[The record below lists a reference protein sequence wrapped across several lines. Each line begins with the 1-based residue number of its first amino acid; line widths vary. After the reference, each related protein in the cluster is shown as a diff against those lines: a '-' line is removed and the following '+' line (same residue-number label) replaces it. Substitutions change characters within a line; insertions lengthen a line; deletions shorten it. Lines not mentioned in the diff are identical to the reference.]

1 MRVREFNVKT
11 DTCINI
17 NCFPRTHWVMLC
29 TSADVKNLIYSAFIY
44 FGFECTWRRLF
55 QKRVVRT
62 YYFFHICVLLKL
74 VWCPVV
80 EIMHGV
86 DDVDSYLL
94 DINKQASKQTNMLL
108 VYKVMIKA
116 FHS

>member
-1 MRVREFNVKT
+1 
-11 DTCINI
+11 
-17 NCFPRTHWVMLC
+17 
-29 TSADVKNLIYSAFIY
+29 
-44 FGFECTWRRLF
+44 
-55 QKRVVRT
+55 
-62 YYFFHICVLLKL
+62 
-74 VWCPVV
+74 
-80 EIMHGV
+80 MHGV